1 MSTIRSLSRANYNH
15 TLIISFLIFSFIF
28 FTLSYPIPAKS
39 QIISDQ
45 QKPSNSTSPLK
56 IERNSEEEYKI
67 KSGDEVTI
75 IVDGYEDYSKTFTVD
90 QDGKLTYLSLGSFQ
104 AEGSTQSQLQKQ
116 IEYVLQPYVSLPKV
130 TISVKKADMVVKIGD
145 MVNIIVKGD
154 EDNSQTVVVQKNG
167 RIKYLDF
174 DEIQVAGLKTS
185 EIKTEIENKLK
196 EIISKPEV
204 TISTEPKDYVFQSGD
219 TVNITVTDNQKY
231 NYTSI
236 IGIDG
241 QIIHP
246 ILGELKISGK
256 TADMIQN
263 QIKEALKPY
272 ISDPKVN
279 VSGKKQMKAL
289 TETVEEEK
297 PEEKKESQKIEEEK
311 PEKKEYMISTGDL
324 ISIRVKDNGNY
335 NLDVIVQPDGQ
346 ISYPSLGEFQ
356 AVGFTESQIAQNIA
370 SKLVSYIS
378 NPLVNV
384 TIKGKVDFVAIKP
397 AQTADYIL
405 KLGDVIQIRISER
418 KNYDHTMV
426 IQPNG
431 RIYYPPLGE
440 INAVGSPIATLN
452 NIIRSSLPFR
462 VNTKQIS
469 ISIKQLKPIA
479 NEIQQTDITESPLAL
494 RRYGYDFFTNAK
506 NIILKAE
513 KNQSVDID
521 KDTPPKDAI
530 SGFVGPMDMMNANVN
545 ATVPDKYILGANDKI
560 TVTYWTD
567 AVEPVTEF
575 LIVNEKGEV
584 TIEKLGKIV
593 VRGMTLAQFEETVKA
608 GLSRIAY
615 KNLQLTAT
623 LEELRSIQIFITG
636 EAFRHGSYAVSAVT
650 TLFNALY
657 MCGGPN
663 ENGSLRD
670 IKFIRRNET
679 KSIDL
684 YKYLMKGDSNQ
695 DYNLEAGD
703 TIMIPLV
710 GRTITISGEVKKPAI
725 YELKEDENLKELIA
739 IAGNIRPTGFL
750 QRVRVDSVDPS
761 RRRIVVDVDL
771 TNPNQAITNLFD
783 GDIVTVFSIPS
794 EKMNTVNIEG
804 KIRMPGTYQLK
815 DGMRVADLINSAQG
829 LLGEVYMERADLIRL
844 NPDKK
849 TTNLI
854 PIDLSKVLSGDIES
868 NVILSQWDKLIIY
881 SKWDVKWVANRVANI
896 HGAIQHP
903 GSYERSD
910 GMKIYDLLIK
920 SGGVMPNAYL
930 DRALLFRRDETDKI
944 TKNIS
949 INLDLAMTKDENNN
963 IDLQD
968 GDILVIYTKREA
980 KWEPER
986 EVIVSG
992 AVQNSGNFIRT
1003 DGMRVSDLIKI
1014 AGGLLRS
1021 AYPDRALLLRLDE
1034 RQRITQ
1040 GFTINLKLALQDDP
1054 KDNLE
1059 LKDGDEII
1067 VYTYKQAIWE
1077 PNRQVAISGAVQNPC
1092 VFPKTDG
1099 MKVSDLIHR
1108 AGGVMQNAY
1117 LDRAN
1122 IERFLPN
1129 EERYIIIPV
1138 NLAKSLSGDESYDLA
1153 LENED
1158 NLRVYTLQEAE
1169 YRPNNIVTIYG
1180 AVQKPD
1186 IYTRYTNMKL
1196 SDLIFISGGLL
1207 PGASKSIDISRIND
1221 MGMSVSILIDVT
1233 NMLKGDNTNDPE
1245 LMDKDTVF
1253 VRKEKGFL
1261 DDLYIVTLDGE
1272 VKYPGDYVIKHNERL
1287 SEVIKRAGG
1296 LTDRAYSDASTI
1308 MRRVEYLVLSEQEK
1322 SLRQV
1327 GRLLDELA
1335 NQKYQR
1341 ESTQAWL
1348 EHGNKTNTN
1357 AASPSGSSATDI
1369 IKEAAVLGA
1378 NALAGGTPLQTNTIT
1393 NLEELKK
1400 IEYTMVTPARK
1411 MNNLLPSGRL
1421 LINVNEA
1428 ISVPGSKDDII
1439 LENGDV
1445 IAIPLMPS
1453 TVTIT
1458 GAVMQPSSH
1467 LYQKGKSAKYYIDI
1481 SGGFAE
1487 DADVKSVYV
1496 VKANGMVSRAK
1507 NAKLSVG
1514 DIIVVPAKVIVQ
1526 KVTDRWGQL
1535 FGIFKFTISI
1545 FAAFYTLKLVV
1556 GK

>member
-1 MSTIRSLSRANYNH
+1 MGSL
-15 TLIISFLIFSFIF
+15 
-28 FTLSYPIPAKS
+28 
-39 QIISDQ
+39 
-45 QKPSNSTSPLK
+45 
-56 IERNSEEEYKI
+56 
-67 KSGDEVTI
+67 
-75 IVDGYEDYSKTFTVD
+75 
-90 QDGKLTYLSLGSFQ
+90 Q
-104 AEGSTQSQLQKQ
+104 AEGLTQSQLQKQ

-130 TISVKKADMVVKIGD
+130 TISVKKTEMVAKIGN
-145 MVNIIVKGD
+145 MVNIIVKGY
-154 EDNSQTVVVQKNG
+154 EDYSQMVEVQKSG
-167 RIKYLDF
+167 LIKYLDF

-185 EIKTEIENKLK
+185 EIKTKIENKLK
-196 EIISKPEV
+196 EIISKPDV
-204 TISTEPKDYVFQSGD
+204 TISIESKDEV
-219 TVNITVTDNQKY
+219 
-231 NYTSI
+231 
-236 IGIDG
+236 
-241 QIIHP
+241 
-246 ILGELKISGK
+246 
-256 TADMIQN
+256 
-263 QIKEALKPY
+263 LKPY
-272 ISDPKVN
+272 ISEPKVK
-279 VSGKKQMKAL
+279 VSDKKETPAL
-289 TETVEEEK
+289 IETVEEEK
-297 PEEKKESQKIEEEK
+297 PK

-324 ISIRVKDNGNY
+324 ISIIVKDNGNY

-397 AQTADYIL
+397 AETADYIL
-405 KLGDVIQIRISER
+405 KLGDVIQIGISEME
-418 KNYDHTMV
+418 NYDHTMV

-452 NIIRSSLPFR
+452 DIIRSRLPFR
-462 VNTKQIS
+462 VNAKQIS

-479 NEIQQTDITESPLAL
+479 NEIQQTDMAFSLAI
-494 RRYGYDFFTNAK
+494 RRYGYDFFANAK

-513 KNQSVDID
+513 KNQLADIYKD
-521 KDTPPKDAI
+521 KITKKDAI

-545 ATVPDKYILGANDKI
+545 ATVPDNYILGANDKI

-584 TIEKLGKIV
+584 TIEKLGKMV

-636 EAFRHGSYAVSAVT
+636 EAFRHGSYAVSAVI

-657 MCGGPN
+657 MCGGPS

-670 IKFIRRNET
+670 IKLIRRNET

-725 YELKEDENLKELIA
+725 YELKADEDLKELIT

-761 RRRIVVDVDL
+761 RRRMVVDVDL

-854 PIDLSKVLSGDIES
+854 PIDLYKVLSGDPDS
-868 NVILSQWDKLIIY
+868 NIILSQWDKLIIY
-881 SKWDVKWVANRVANI
+881 SKWDVKWVANRVVDI
-896 HGAIQHP
+896 HGAIQRP
-903 GSYERSD
+903 GSYERPD
-910 GMKIYDLLIK
+910 GIKIYDLLIK

-944 TKNIS
+944 TKSIS
-949 INLDLAMTKDENNN
+949 INLDLAMRKDENNN

-980 KWEPER
+980 KWEPKR

-992 AVQNSGNFIRT
+992 AVQNAGDFIRT

-1014 AGGLLRS
+1014 AGGLLTS

-1040 GFTINLKLALQDDP
+1040 GFTINLKLALQDGP

-1067 VYTYKQAIWE
+1067 VYTYKQTIWE
-1077 PNRQVAISGAVQNPC
+1077 PNRQVKISGAVQNPG

-1099 MKVSDLIHR
+1099 MKVSELIHR
-1108 AGGVMQNAY
+1108 AGGVMPNAY

-1153 LENED
+1153 LENGD
-1158 NLRVYTLQEAE
+1158 TLGVYTLQEAE
-1169 YRPNNIVTIYG
+1169 YRPNNVVTIYG

-1186 IYTRYTNMKL
+1186 FYTRYTNMKL

-1207 PGASKSIDISRIND
+1207 PGARKSIEISRIND
-1221 MGMSVSILIDVT
+1221 MGIGVSISIDVA
-1233 NMLKGDNTNDPE
+1233 NMLKGDNANDPE
-1245 LMDKDTVF
+1245 LKDEDIVF

-1261 DDLYIVTLDGE
+1261 DVLNIVLLDGE
-1272 VKYPGDYVIKHNERL
+1272 VKYPGNYVIKHNERL

-1296 LTDRAYSDASTI
+1296 LTDRAYPDASTI
-1308 MRRVEYLVLSEQEK
+1308 MRKVEFLVLSEQEK

-1327 GRLLDELA
+1327 GNLLDELA
-1335 NQKYQR
+1335 NQEYQR

-1348 EHGNKTNTN
+1348 AHSNKTNTN
-1357 AASPSGSSATDI
+1357 AASPPGSSATDI
-1369 IKEAAVLGA
+1369 IKEAAGLGA
-1378 NALAGGTPLQTNTIT
+1378 NALAGGISSQTDTIA
-1393 NLEELKK
+1393 NLDELKK
-1400 IEYTMVTPARK
+1400 FEYTMVTPARK
-1411 MNNLLPSGRL
+1411 MDNLLPSGRL

-1445 IAIPLMPS
+1445 IAIPSMPS

-1467 LYQKGKSAKYYIDI
+1467 LYLKGKSAKYYIDI
-1481 SGGFAE
+1481 SGGFAK

-1496 VKANGMVSRAK
+1496 VKANGMIVRAK
-1507 NAKLSVG
+1507 DAKLSVG
-1514 DIIVVPAKVIVQ
+1514 DIIVVPTKVIVQ

-1535 FGIFKFTISI
+1535 FGIVKFTLGI
-1545 FAAFYTLKLVV
+1545 FAALYTLKLVV